1 MYIKD
6 INKQKDFTSFVC
18 MPVYDTHRLVN
29 RARFVVD
36 DYFTFINYDKYTE
49 NFNFRKYCIEP
60 VFEEIEN
67 GRRLVA
73 VKVSC
78 LLFYD
83 KEFTLVFYKTGDIRA
98 YFPSG
103 SEKFDRD
110 LFDQVIERTVKYVSV
125 S

>member
-6 INKQKDFTSFVC
+6 VNKNKDYTSFVC

-29 RARFVVD
+29 RARAVVD
-36 DYFTFINYDKYTE
+36 DFFTFINYDRYTE

-60 VFEEIEN
+60 VFDQVDS
-67 GRRLVA
+67 GKRLVA
-73 VKVSC
+73 VKVTC

-83 KEFTLVFYKTGDIRA
+83 KEFSIEFYKTGEVRA

-103 SEKFDRD
+103 SDKFDRD
-110 LFDQVIERTVKYVSV
+110 LFDQVMERTVRYVSI